1 MSQRN
6 SNDRKAPQARPGML
20 ALLLG
25 GAGKTSK
32 TKKASDEKAKSQK
45 KLRRSAKDVLR
56 YIGYD
61 AMYKDGIAQVEDG
74 LFSQTIEFSDIS
86 YQSARKENQENVFTV
101 LSSLYN
107 YFSADTCFQLTIAN
121 VPIPDREIGKR
132 AFFEKGDE
140 ATSKYVEEYN
150 GILNDKMREGFS
162 NLERHRYLTYMVGA
176 ADVDGAIPK
185 L

>member
-86 YQSARKENQENVFTV
+86 YQSARKENQ
-101 LSSLYN
+101 
-107 YFSADTCFQLTIAN
+107 
-121 VPIPDREIGKR
+121 
-132 AFFEKGDE
+132 
-140 ATSKYVEEYN
+140 
-150 GILNDKMREGFS
+150 
-162 NLERHRYLTYMVGA
+162 
-176 ADVDGAIPK
+176 
-185 L
+185 

>member
-1 MSQRN
+1 M
-6 SNDRKAPQARPGML
+6 
-20 ALLLG
+20 
-25 GAGKTSK
+25 
-32 TKKASDEKAKSQK
+32 
-45 KLRRSAKDVLR
+45 
-56 YIGYD
+56 
-61 AMYKDGIAQVEDG
+61 EDG

-121 VPIPDREIGKR
+121 VPIPDKEIGKR

-162 NLERHRYLTYMVGA
+162 NLERHST
-176 ADVDGAIPK
+176 
-185 L
+185 

>member
-1 MSQRN
+1 
-6 SNDRKAPQARPGML
+6 ML

-86 YQSARKENQENVFTV
+86 YQSARKENQ
-101 LSSLYN
+101 
-107 YFSADTCFQLTIAN
+107 
-121 VPIPDREIGKR
+121 
-132 AFFEKGDE
+132 
-140 ATSKYVEEYN
+140 
-150 GILNDKMREGFS
+150 
-162 NLERHRYLTYMVGA
+162 
-176 ADVDGAIPK
+176 
-185 L
+185 